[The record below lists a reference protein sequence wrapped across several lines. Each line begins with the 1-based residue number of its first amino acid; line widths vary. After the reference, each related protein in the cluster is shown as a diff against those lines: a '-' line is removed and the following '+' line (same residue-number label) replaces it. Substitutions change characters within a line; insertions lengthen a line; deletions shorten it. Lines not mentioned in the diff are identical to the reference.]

1 MESEYKPG
9 SARMLVVRVCGGFL
23 AGMTLLAVLVASIV
37 INAFTIE
44 TGLNDSLWLPL
55 MAYAAVFFL
64 CASAA
69 VIYVFEGFK
78 EDGTWPD
85 QADGER
91 DDSLHDAIRVHAN
104 RIREVLLKLS
114 PHDRANACGFLAC
127 TAICVITL
135 MLSIYA
141 LSSGNPGQA
150 APGWVVI
157 VTMLAP
163 VSGGVAY
170 VFSTHVRVP
179 KEFEPY
185 MRNPAEEA
193 RKQIRAERV
202 AEQSRMIGTM
212 LSATGTKRK
221 TTESAAS
228 KL

>member
-23 AGMTLLAVLVASIV
+23 TGMTLLAVLVASIV

-104 RIREVLLKLS
+104 RMREVFLKLS
-114 PHDRANACGFLAC
+114 PHDRADACGFLAC
-127 TAICVITL
+127 TATCVITL

-170 VFSTHVRVP
+170 VFSTYVRTP

-193 RKQIRAERV
+193 RKQIRDERIAEK
-202 AEQSRMIGTM
+202 SRMIGTM

>member
-9 SARMLVVRVCGGFL
+9 SARMMAVRICGGFL
-23 AGMTLLAVLVASIV
+23 TGMTLLAVLVASIV

-114 PHDRANACGFLAC
+114 PHDRTNACGFLAC
-127 TAICVITL
+127 TSVCVITL

>member
-9 SARMLVVRVCGGFL
+9 SARMMVVMICGGFL
-23 AGMTLLAVLVASIV
+23 AGMMLLTVLDAALAID
-37 INAFTIE
+37 ALTIE
-44 TGLNDSLWLPL
+44 TGLNDSLWVPL
-55 MAYAAVFFL
+55 MVYAAVFFF

-78 EDGTWPD
+78 DDGTWPD
-85 QADGER
+85 HADGER
-91 DDSLHDAIRVHAN
+91 NDSLHDAIRVHAN
-104 RIREVLLKLS
+104 RAREVFLKLS
-114 PHDRANACGFLAC
+114 PHDRADACGFLAC

-163 VSGGVAY
+163 VSGGAAY
-170 VFSTHVRVP
+170 VFSTYVRAP
-179 KEFEPY
+179 KDLEPY
-185 MRNPAEEA
+185 IRNPAEEA
-193 RKQIRAERV
+193 RKRIRAERF
-202 AEQSRMIGTM
+202 AERSRMIGTM
-212 LSATGTKRK
+212 LSATGTRRK
-221 TTESAAS
+221 TAESAAS

>member
-9 SARMLVVRVCGGFL
+9 SARMMMVRICGGFL
-23 AGMTLLAVLVASIV
+23 AGLTLLAVLVASMV
-37 INAFTIE
+37 INA
-44 TGLNDSLWLPL
+44 LAVKNDCLLALST
-55 MAYAAVFFL
+55 AYAAVLFL
-64 CASAA
+64 CAAAA
-69 VIYVFEGFK
+69 VVYVFEGFK
-78 EDGTWPD
+78 DDGTWPD

-104 RIREVLLKLS
+104 RMREVLLKLS

-170 VFSTHVRVP
+170 VFSTYVRVP

-202 AEQSRMIGTM
+202 TEKSRMIGTM

>member
-1 MESEYKPG
+1 MESEYRPSG
-9 SARMLVVRVCGGFL
+9 RRIMMDRICGGFL
-23 AGMTLLAVLVASIV
+23 AGMMLLAVLDASIV

-44 TGLNDSLWLPL
+44 TGLNDSLWVPL

-64 CASAA
+64 CATAA
-69 VIYVFEGFK
+69 VVYVFEGFK
-78 EDGTWPD
+78 DDGTWSGG
-85 QADGER
+85 AEGER
-91 DDSLHDAIRVHAN
+91 YDSLHDAIRIHAN
-104 RIREVLLKLS
+104 RVREVFLKLS

-127 TAICVITL
+127 TSVCVITL

-179 KEFEPY
+179 EEFESY

-193 RKQIRAERV
+193 RKQIRAERF
-202 AEQSRMIGTM
+202 AERSRMIGTM
-212 LSATGTKRK
+212 LSATGTRRK
-221 TTESAAS
+221 TAESAAS

>member
-9 SARMLVVRVCGGFL
+9 ATRMMVVRVCGGFL
-23 AGMTLLAVLVASIV
+23 AGMMLLTVLDAALAID
-37 INAFTIE
+37 ALTIE
-44 TGLNDSLWLPL
+44 TGLNDSLWVPL
-55 MAYAAVFFL
+55 MVYAAVFFF

-78 EDGTWPD
+78 DDGTWPD

-104 RIREVLLKLS
+104 RVREVFLKLS
-114 PHDRANACGFLAC
+114 PHDRADACGFLAC

-141 LSSGNPGQA
+141 LSSGNHGQA

-163 VSGGVAY
+163 VSGGAAY
-170 VFSTHVRVP
+170 VFSTHVRIP

-193 RKQIRAERV
+193 RKQVRDERV

-212 LSATGTKRK
+212 LSATGTKRN
-221 TTESAAS
+221 TTESASS

>member
-9 SARMLVVRVCGGFL
+9 SARMMVVRICGGFL
-23 AGMTLLAVLVASIV
+23 AGMTLLTVLVVSMV
-37 INAFTIE
+37 INALAVE
-44 TGLNDSLWLPL
+44 TGLNDCLLALSTV
-55 MAYAAVFFL
+55 YAAVLFL
-64 CASAA
+64 CAAAA
-69 VIYVFEGFK
+69 VVYVFEGFK
-78 EDGTWPD
+78 DDGTWAD
-85 QADGER
+85 KADGER
-91 DDSLHDAIRVHAN
+91 HDSFHDAIRVHAN
-104 RIREVLLKLS
+104 RVREVFLKLS
-114 PHDRANACGFLAC
+114 PHDRADACGFLAC
-127 TAICVITL
+127 TAICVIAL

-163 VSGGVAY
+163 VSGGAAY

-185 MRNPAEEA
+185 MRDPAEEA

-212 LSATGTKRK
+212 LSATGTKRN
-221 TTESAAS
+221 TTESASS

>member
-9 SARMLVVRVCGGFL
+9 GARIMAVRICGGFL
-23 AGMTLLAVLVASIV
+23 AGMTLLAILVASMI
-37 INAFTIE
+37 INA
-44 TGLNDSLWLPL
+44 LAVKNDCLLALST
-55 MAYAAVFFL
+55 AYAAVLFL
-64 CASAA
+64 CAAAA
-69 VIYVFEGFK
+69 VVYVFEGFK
-78 EDGTWPD
+78 DDGTWPD
-85 QADGER
+85 KADGER
-91 DDSLHDAIRVHAN
+91 HDSFHDAIRIHAN
-104 RIREVLLKLS
+104 RVREVLLKLS
-114 PHDRANACGFLAC
+114 PHNRADSCGFLAC

-170 VFSTHVRVP
+170 VFSTYVRVP

-193 RKQIRAERV
+193 RKQIRDERFAEK
-202 AEQSRMIGTM
+202 SRIIGTM
-212 LSATGTKRK
+212 LSVTGTKRK
-221 TTESAAS
+221 TTESVAS

>member
-9 SARMLVVRVCGGFL
+9 SARMMAVRICGGFL
-23 AGMTLLAVLVASIV
+23 TGMTLLAVLVASIV

-163 VSGGVAY
+163 ISGGAAY

-193 RKQIRAERV
+193 RKQIRDERV
-202 AEQSRMIGTM
+202 AEKSRMIGTM
-212 LSATGTKRK
+212 LSATGTRRK

-228 KL
+228 RL

>member
-104 RIREVLLKLS
+104 RMREVLLKLS

>member
-23 AGMTLLAVLVASIV
+23 TGMTLLAVLVASIV

-104 RIREVLLKLS
+104 RVREVFLKLS
-114 PHDRANACGFLAC
+114 PHDRADACGFLAC

-141 LSSGNPGQA
+141 LSSGNTGQA

-170 VFSTHVRVP
+170 VFSTYVRVP
-179 KEFEPY
+179 KEFESY

-193 RKQIRAERV
+193 RKQIRDERIAER
-202 AEQSRMIGTM
+202 SRMIGTM

-221 TTESAAS
+221 TTESTAS